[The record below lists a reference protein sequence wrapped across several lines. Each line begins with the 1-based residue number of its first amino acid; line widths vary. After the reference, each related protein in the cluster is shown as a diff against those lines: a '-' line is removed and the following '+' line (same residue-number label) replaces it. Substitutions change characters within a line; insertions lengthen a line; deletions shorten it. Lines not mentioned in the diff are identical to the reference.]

1 MDSWFE
7 VALVATIFA
16 IGNILFGH
24 FEAETPKWRRVLK
37 VILMLAVTRAISAEL
52 GRPWSY
58 LFIGVLIV
66 FVLIVHGWWLPR
78 NGINGWTGEPKAR
91 YYALRGWRLPDSDQS
106 LR

>member
-66 FVLIVHGWWLPR
+66 FVLIVHAWWLPR

-91 YYALRGWRLPDSDQS
+91 YYALRGWRSPNSDQP
-106 LR
+106 LH

>member
-37 VILMLAVTRAISAEL
+37 VILMLAVTRAISTEL

-66 FVLIVHGWWLPR
+66 FVLIVHAWWLPR

-91 YYALRGWRLPDSDQS
+91 YYALRGWPLPSSDQS
-106 LR
+106 PR

>member
-7 VALVATIFA
+7 VALAATMFA

-37 VILMLAVTRAISAEL
+37 VLLMLVLIRGITVQF
-52 GRPWSY
+52 GRPWA
-58 LFIGVLIV
+58 LLLLGVLIV

-78 NGINGWTGEPKAR
+78 NGINGWTGEPRAR

>member
-24 FEAETPKWRRVLK
+24 FEAQTPKWRRVLK
-37 VILMLAVTRAISAEL
+37 VILMLVATRIVSTEF
-52 GRPWSY
+52 GRPWSF
-58 LFIGVLIV
+58 LFIALPVAIALI
-66 FVLIVHGWWLPR
+66 IHGWWLPR

-91 YYALRGWRLPDSDQS
+91 YYQLRGWPPPNES
-106 LR
+106 